1 MTRLMYSLLCYTLT
15 TVFMWIIVFKFKKEK
30 RYRNLV
36 IATIVVPIIVLVLW
50 GTCFFETVP
59 HCTAC
64 IIVPEG
70 EEAPICDANELK
82 ADCMLAYF
90 VFQLIATIFVVKNNV
105 SKGKRTIATIVII
118 GLSIYIGGMTSAISY
133 M

>member
-36 IATIVVPIIVLVLW
+36 IATIVVPIIVLVLL
-50 GTCFFETVP
+50 GTCFF
-59 HCTAC
+59 
-64 IIVPEG
+64 VPEG
-70 EEAPICDANELK
+70 EEAPICDANDLK